1 MLARRAVE
9 NREVLSLLCRE
20 FGDDIIKNGELDR
33 RELARRA
40 FATKE
45 GTADLSAITHPEIT
59 RLAIELI
66 HKAYD
71 DGKKAAVIDAAL
83 LYDSPLVAVC
93 QKNICV
99 VADEEIRLQR
109 IMKRDSITESD
120 AKLRINAQPSAEYY
134 KGKAD
139 IVIENNDN
147 FLIPDLF

>member
-1 MLARRAVE
+1 M
-9 NREVLSLLCRE
+9 
-20 FGDDIIKNGELDR
+20 LDR

-40 FATKE
+40 FSTPE
-45 GTADLSAITHPEIT
+45 GTAALSAITHPEIT
-59 RLAIELI
+59 RLAIEEI
-66 HKAYD
+66 HAAES
-71 DGKKAAVIDAAL
+71 DGTKAAVIDAAL

-134 KGKAD
+134 TEKSDIIINNNNAD
-139 IVIENNDN
+139 TETQIAELMNGIYNN
-147 FLIPDLF
+147 